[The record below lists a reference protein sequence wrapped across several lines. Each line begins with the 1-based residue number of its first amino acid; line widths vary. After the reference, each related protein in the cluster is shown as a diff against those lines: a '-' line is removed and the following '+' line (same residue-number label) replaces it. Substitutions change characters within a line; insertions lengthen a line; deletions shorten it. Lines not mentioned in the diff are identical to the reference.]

1 MNAGRYPAVERGR
14 EPVCNIAETIVLNR
28 AKETLVNQ
36 PVHGHGE
43 RHGARQPERFDPAR
57 AARLDD
63 PARFEYLPPAEV
75 FKILNAPKGAKV
87 LDFGTGTGAYAFELA
102 RLRPDVEVIALDEQ
116 PEMLKMLRAKPAAEE
131 HHNVKPVLPD
141 GVAIYKGTIDR
152 VMALNVLHELGDE
165 ALRDLKALMKSDGTA
180 LFIDWNAAVE
190 RPAGPPPDHVYSPAE
205 GRRRLEQM
213 GFEIQAEG
221 LFPYHYYTLAH

>member
-1 MNAGRYPAVERGR
+1 MD
-14 EPVCNIAETIVLNR
+14 
-28 AKETLVNQ
+28 Q
-36 PVHGHGE
+36 PVHGHAD
-43 RHGARQPERFDPAR
+43 RHGARQPERFDPAK

-75 FKILNAPKGAKV
+75 FKILNAPKDANV
-87 LDFGTGTGAYAFELA
+87 LDFGTGTGAYAFQLA

-116 PEMLKMLRAKPAAEE
+116 PEMLNLLRAKPDAKKRP
-131 HHNVKPVLPD
+131 NVKPVLPAEV
-141 GVAIYKGTIDR
+141 GAYKGKIDR

-165 ALRDLKALMKSDGTA
+165 ALRALKALLKPDGAA